1 MDTTT
6 QGQETERTLNIL
18 THCKTLT
25 NLVEIQTYINKIQ
38 KRIWRQYSIQ
48 IYFYLHG
55 KQPGFTHIILE

>member
-48 IYFYLHG
+48 IYF
-55 KQPGFTHIILE
+55 